1 MVELIL
7 LSIQVAAVATLINIP
22 IAVYIGWL
30 IGRRNIRGKLILETV
45 ISLPLALPPV
55 VTGYFLLILVGRE
68 SAIGQI
74 SQFLFGNDI
83 VFTWVASAIAASVV
97 SFPLMVRAIIVA
109 MQGVDTT
116 LERSARSLGAG
127 PIRTFLQITLPLCYN
142 GLVAGILLGFVR
154 AIGEFGA
161 TIVVAG
167 NIPGRPQTIPLAIY
181 SKVQLGKDSEAINLI
196 IISTVLAIITLI
208 IHHWLI
214 VRGTRKSQR

>member
-1 MVELIL
+1 MVEVIL

-68 SAIGQI
+68 SALGQI

-167 NIPGRPQTIPLAIY
+167 NIPGRTQTIPLAIY

-214 VRGTRKSQR
+214 VRGNRKSQR

>member
-7 LSIQVAAVATLINIP
+7 LSIKVATVATLINIP
-22 IAVYIGWL
+22 IAIYIGWL
-30 IGRRNIRGKLILETV
+30 IGRRNIKGKVILETV

-68 SAIGQI
+68 SAFGQI
-74 SQFLFGNDI
+74 SQFLFGTDI

-109 MQGVDTT
+109 MQGVDIT

-127 PIRTFLQITLPLCYN
+127 PIRTFILITLPLCYN

-167 NIPGRPQTIPLAIY
+167 NIPGRTQTIPLAIY
-181 SKVQLGKDSEAINLI
+181 SKVQLGKDSEAMNLI
-196 IISTVLAIITLI
+196 IVSTILAIITLI

-214 VRGTRKSQR
+214 VRGSRKSQR

>member
-55 VTGYFLLILVGRE
+55 VTGCFLLILVGRE

-167 NIPGRPQTIPLAIY
+167 NIPGRTQTIPLAIY

-214 VRGTRKSQR
+214 VRGNRKSQR

>member
-1 MVELIL
+1 LVELIL
-7 LSIQVAAVATLINIP
+7 LSIKVAAVATLINIP

-167 NIPGRPQTIPLAIY
+167 NIPGRTQTIPLAIY

-214 VRGTRKSQR
+214 VRGNRKSQR

>member
-7 LSIQVAAVATLINIP
+7 LSIKVAAVATLINIP

-68 SAIGQI
+68 SALGQI

-154 AIGEFGA
+154 AMGEFGA

-167 NIPGRPQTIPLAIY
+167 NIPGRTQTIPLAIY
-181 SKVQLGKDSEAINLI
+181 SKVQLGKDSEALNLI
-196 IISTVLAIITLI
+196 IVSTALAIITLI

-214 VRGTRKSQR
+214 IRGSRKSQR

>member
-167 NIPGRPQTIPLAIY
+167 NIPGRTQTIPLAIY

-214 VRGTRKSQR
+214 VRGNRKSQR

>member
-1 MVELIL
+1 MFDLIL
-7 LSIQVAAVATLINIP
+7 LSLQVAVIATLINIP
-22 IAVYIGWL
+22 IAIYVGWL
-30 IGRRNIRGKLILETV
+30 IGRRNIKGKLILETL

-68 SAIGQI
+68 APLGQLSRFI
-74 SQFLFGNDI
+74 FGADI

-127 PIRTFLQITLPLCYN
+127 PLRTFFKITMPLCYN
-142 GLVAGILLGFVR
+142 GLVAGVLLGFVR

-167 NIPGRPQTIPLAIY
+167 NIPGRTQTIPLAIY
-181 SKVQLGKDSEAINLI
+181 SKVQLGKDSEALNLI
-196 IISTVLAIITLI
+196 LVSTLMAIMTLMV
-208 IHHWLI
+208 HHWLI
-214 VRGTRKSQR
+214 TRGSKKGAG